1 MAIYHLHVKVI
12 GRKAG
17 SSAVASAAY
26 RSASRLRDERIERSH
41 DFSAKRG
48 VVHSEVML
56 PEDAPEAWRDRE
68 RLWNDVEAFEV
79 RKDAQLA
86 REVEFALPREL
97 SQAQGIELARDFVQ
111 AEFVSRGMVA
121 DLNVHWDRAE
131 DGSPKPHA
139 HVMLTMRAVDENG
152 FGAKVRDWNA
162 TQLVERWRERWAEL
176 ANERLAELDIDAHI
190 DHRSLEAQGISLEP
204 QTQIGAPAQRI
215 EGSGLAA
222 SDIEADRAELH
233 RDIARNNGARII
245 ADPSVAL
252 DAITHQQST
261 FTRKDIAK
269 FSHRHSDGV
278 EQFNA
283 VVAAISNAPDL
294 IELGKDGRG
303 EDRFT
308 TRQMIDT
315 EQRLHRAAERIDLD
329 ERHAVS
335 NAHREAA
342 LARAA
347 QRGLVL
353 SSEQTDA
360 LAHITDRNGLG
371 VVVGFAGT
379 GKSAMLGVARQA
391 WAAAGYEVRGAA
403 LSGIAAENLE
413 GGSGISSRTIASMEH
428 SWGQGRDLLT
438 ARDVLVIDEA
448 GMVGTRQLER
458 VLSHAA
464 DVGAKVV
471 LVGDPQQL
479 QAIEA
484 GAAFR
489 SIHERHGGVEIG
501 QVRRQREDWQ
511 RDATRDLATGRIGAA
526 IGAYDAQGM
535 VHQAATRDEARA
547 ELVER
552 WDRDRQAHPEAS
564 RIILTHTNNEVS
576 ALNQAARERMRAA
589 GDLGDEVQ
597 VDVERG
603 ARAFASGD
611 RVMFLRN
618 ERALGVKN
626 GTLGVIEEVSIQRM
640 TVQIDDG
647 RSVRFD
653 LKDYAHIDHGYAAT
667 IHKAQG
673 MTVDRTHVLAT
684 PGMDAHGSYVA
695 LSRHR
700 DGMDLH
706 YGSDDFTTRERLVRT
721 LSRDRAKDM
730 ASDYEQVD
738 SAQHY
743 AERRGIT
750 FRERV
755 VEIVRRIVPEK
766 LRDRIGG
773 LLDGLRSP
781 ADAVPM
787 QERGPGPGRESVEV
801 RIGDADPTPGR
812 ENLATGVPRGA
823 NVPVDAEAAL
833 RSARTKALIRH
844 ARAIDAISHNGDAD
858 GLGSPEQ
865 MRELRDARRAF
876 EKVRPFGWRD
886 AEAAYVKNPELVHE
900 AGAGRVRR
908 IVLALQLETE
918 IRTGMDIDPGRRA
931 DRFVERWQK
940 LDRTGRE
947 QYQAGDMS
955 GYKSTRSAM
964 SDMAKS
970 LERDPQLESM
980 LANHKKALGIEVESG
995 RRLGVELAFSHGI
1008 GKGRGLGL

>member
-41 DFSAKRG
+41 DFLAKRG

-56 PEDAPEAWRDRE
+56 PENAPEAWSDRE
-68 RLWNDVEAFEV
+68 RLWNDVEVFEV

-121 DLNVHWDRAE
+121 DLNVHWDSAE
-131 DGSPKPHA
+131 DGSRKPHA
-139 HVMLTMRAVDENG
+139 HVMLTMRSVDENG
-152 FGAKVRDWNA
+152 FGAKMRDWNR
-162 TQLVERWRERWAEL
+162 TEMVERWRERWAEL
-176 ANERLAELDIDAHI
+176 ANARLAELDIDTRI
-190 DHRSLEAQGISLEP
+190 DHRSLEAQGIALEP

-215 EGSGLAA
+215 ENGGLDAA
-222 SDIEADRAELH
+222 GIEADRAELH
-233 RDIARNNGARII
+233 REIARNNGARII

-269 FSHRHSDGV
+269 FAHRHSDGM
-278 EQFNA
+278 EQFNE
-283 VVAAISNAPDL
+283 VMGAIGNAPDL

-303 EDRFT
+303 DDRFT
-308 TRQMIDT
+308 TRQMIET
-315 EQRLHRAAERIDLD
+315 EQRLHRAAERVAGA

-335 NAHREAA
+335 DAHRETA

-347 QRGLVL
+347 QRGLIL
-353 SSEQTDA
+353 SGEQTDA
-360 LAHITDRNGLG
+360 LAHITDGRGLG

-391 WAAAGYEVRGAA
+391 WAAAGYDVRGAA

-413 GGSGISSRTIASMEH
+413 IGSGISTRTIASMEH
-428 SWGQGRDLLT
+428 SWGQGSDLLT

-464 DVGAKVV
+464 NLGAKIV

-489 SIHERHGGVEIG
+489 SIHKRHGGVAIG

-526 IGAYDAQGM
+526 ISAYDTQGM
-535 VHQAATRDEARA
+535 VHQATTRDEARTD
-547 ELVER
+547 LVER
-552 WDRDRQAHPEAS
+552 WDRDRQARPQAS
-564 RIILTHTNNEVS
+564 RIILTHTNDEVR
-576 ALNQAARERMRAA
+576 ALNMAARERMRAA
-589 GDLGDEVQ
+589 GDLSDDVQ
-597 VDVERG
+597 IGVERG
-603 ARAFASGD
+603 VRIFASGD

-618 ERALGVKN
+618 ERGLGVKN
-626 GTLGVIEEVSIQRM
+626 GTLGVIEEVSTQSM
-640 TVQIDDG
+640 TVQTDHG

-653 LKDYAHIDHGYAAT
+653 LKDYSHIDHGYAAT

-673 MTVDRTHVLAT
+673 MTVDRTHILAT

-706 YGSDDFTTRERLVRT
+706 YGSDDFATRERLART

-730 ASDYEQVD
+730 ASDYEQID
-738 SAQHY
+738 PAQAY

-755 VEIVRRIVPEK
+755 VEIVRRVFPER
-766 LRDRIGG
+766 LRDRIGE

-781 ADAVPM
+781 GDT
-787 QERGPGPGRESVEV
+787 EPGQDHGRRPGREDVSAQT
-801 RIGDADPTPGR
+801 GDARRAPER
-812 ENLATGVPRGA
+812 EASAMGTQRETDA
-823 NVPVDAEAAL
+823 PVDTEAAL
-833 RSARTKALIRH
+833 RSARTKALVRH
-844 ARAIDAISHNGDAD
+844 ARALDAVMRTGDAD
-858 GLGSPEQ
+858 GQGTPEQ
-865 MRELRDARRAF
+865 LRELRDARSAF
-876 EKVRPFGWRD
+876 EKVRPHGWRD
-886 AEAAYVKNPELVHE
+886 AEAAYVKNPELVRE
-900 AGAGRVRR
+900 AGAGRVNR

-918 IRTGMDIDPGRRA
+918 IRAGPDTDPGRRA

-940 LDRTGRE
+940 LERTSQR

-955 GYKSTRSAM
+955 AYRSTRSAM

-970 LERDPQLESM
+970 LERDPQLESL

-995 RRLGVELAFSHGI
+995 RRLGVELAFNQGISVGRGI
-1008 GKGRGLGL
+1008 GL

>member
-48 VVHSEVML
+48 VAHSEVML
-56 PEDAPEAWRDRE
+56 PEDAPEAWCDRE

-111 AEFVSRGMVA
+111 AEFVSKGMVA

-139 HVMLTMRAVDENG
+139 HVMLTMRSVDENG

-162 TQLVERWRERWAEL
+162 YQAVERWRERWAEL
-176 ANERLAELDIDAHI
+176 ANERLAELDIDARI

-215 EGSGLAA
+215 EGSGLDAA
-222 SDIEADRAELH
+222 DSEADRAELH
-233 RDIARNNGARII
+233 REIARNNGARII

-283 VVAAISNAPDL
+283 AVAAISNAPDL
-294 IELGKDGRG
+294 VELGKDGRG

-308 TRQMIDT
+308 TKQMIET
-315 EQRLHRAAERIDLD
+315 EQRLHRAAERMAG
-329 ERHAVS
+329 EQRHAVS
-335 NAHREAA
+335 NVHRETA

-347 QRGLVL
+347 QRGLIL
-353 SSEQTDA
+353 SGEQTDA
-360 LAHITDRNGLG
+360 LAHITDGCGLG
-371 VVVGFAGT
+371 VIVGFAGT

-413 GGSGISSRTIASMEH
+413 GGSGIASRTIASMEH
-428 SWGQGRDLLT
+428 GWGRGRNLLT
-438 ARDVLVIDEA
+438 TRDVLVIDEA

-464 DVGAKVV
+464 DVRAKVV

-501 QVRRQREDWQ
+501 QVRRQREGWQ

-526 IGAYDAQGM
+526 ISAYDAQGM
-535 VHQAATRDEARA
+535 VHKAVTRDEARA

-552 WDRDRQAHPEAS
+552 WDRDRQAYPEAS
-564 RIILTHTNNEVS
+564 RIILTHTNDEVR
-576 ALNQAARERMRAA
+576 ALNQAARERLRAA

-597 VDVERG
+597 VNVERG
-603 ARAFASGD
+603 ARDFASGD

-618 ERALGVKN
+618 ERGLGVKN
-626 GTLGVIEEVSIQRM
+626 GTLGIVEELSTRSMSVR
-640 TVQIDDG
+640 TDDG

-673 MTVDRTHVLAT
+673 MTVDRTHVLAA

-700 DGMDLH
+700 DSMELH
-706 YGSDDFTTRERLVRT
+706 YGGDDFSTRDRLDRT

-730 ASDYEQVD
+730 ALDYRQVD
-738 SAQHY
+738 PAQSY

-781 ADAVPM
+781 GDGEPM
-787 QERGPGPGRESVEV
+787 QERGLGPGRESVEV

-812 ENLATGVPRGA
+812 ENFATGVPLGA

-833 RSARTKALIRH
+833 RSARTKALVRH
-844 ARAIDAISHNGDAD
+844 ARALDAISHNADAD
-858 GLGSPEQ
+858 GLGSREQ
-865 MRELRDARRAF
+865 MRELRDARSAF
-876 EKVRPFGWRD
+876 EKVRPYGWRD
-886 AEAAYVKNPELVHE
+886 AEAAYVKNPELVRE
-900 AGAGRVRR
+900 AGAGRVNR

-918 IRTGMDIDPGRRA
+918 IRTEMDIDPDRLA

-947 QYQAGDMS
+947 QYQTGDMS

-980 LANHKKALGIEVESG
+980 LANRKRDLGIHTASG
-995 RRLGVELAFSHGI
+995 RRLGAELAFSHGI
-1008 GKGRGLGL
+1008 GRGRGIGI

>member
-56 PEDAPEAWRDRE
+56 PDNAPDAWSDRE

-111 AEFVSRGMVA
+111 AEFVSRGIVA

-131 DGSPKPHA
+131 DGSAKPHA
-139 HVMLTMRAVDENG
+139 HVMLTMRSVDENG

-176 ANERLAELDIDAHI
+176 ANERLAELDIDSRI
-190 DHRSLEAQGISLEP
+190 DHRSLEAQGIALEP

-222 SDIEADRAELH
+222 AGIEADRAELH
-233 RDIARNNGARII
+233 REIARNNGARII

-278 EQFNA
+278 EQFKA

-294 IELGKDGRG
+294 VELGKDGRG

-308 TRQMIDT
+308 TRQMIET

-335 NAHREAA
+335 DAHREAA
-342 LARAA
+342 LAQSA

-353 SSEQTDA
+353 SGEQSDA
-360 LAHITDRNGLG
+360 LAHITDGRGLG

-413 GGSGISSRTIASMEH
+413 SGSGISSRTLASLEH
-428 SWGQGRDLLT
+428 DWGQGRDLLT

-464 DVGAKVV
+464 DAGAKVV

-511 RDATRDLATGRIGAA
+511 REATRDLATGSIGVA
-526 IGAYDAQGM
+526 ISAYDAQGM
-535 VHQAATRDEARA
+535 VHQAATRDDARA

-552 WDRDRQAHPEAS
+552 WDRDRQAHPKAS
-564 RIILTHTNNEVS
+564 RIILTHTNDEVR
-576 ALNQAARERMRAA
+576 ALNQAARERLRAA

-597 VDVERG
+597 VTVERG
-603 ARAFASGD
+603 ARTFARGD
-611 RVMFLRN
+611 RIMFLRN
-618 ERALGVKN
+618 ERGLGVKN
-626 GTLGVIEEVSIQRM
+626 GTLGIVEEISTRSMSVR
-640 TVQIDDG
+640 VDDG

-653 LKDYAHIDHGYAAT
+653 LKDYNRIDHGYAAT

-700 DGMDLH
+700 DGTDLH
-706 YGSDDFTTRERLVRT
+706 YGRDDFAGQDRLVRT

-730 ASDYEQVD
+730 ASDYEQPD
-738 SAQHY
+738 PAQRY

-755 VEIVRRIVPEK
+755 AEIVRKVVPER
-766 LRDRIGG
+766 LRDMF
-773 LLDGLRSP
+773 DGRRPSADGAPDFDTTRRP
-781 ADAVPM
+781 A
-787 QERGPGPGRESVEV
+787 REEV
-801 RIGDADPTPGR
+801 HLESAAPAR
-812 ENLATGVPRGA
+812 ET
-823 NVPVDAEAAL
+823 AEDKQAAL
-833 RSARTKALIRH
+833 RKARTDALVRH
-844 ARAIDAISHNGDAD
+844 ARAVEAIFSDEGAGNKV
-858 GLGSPEQ
+858 SPTLL
-865 MRELRDARRAF
+865 RELADSRKSFD
-876 EKVRPFGWRD
+876 EVRPHGWRD
-886 AEAAYVKNPELVHE
+886 AEAAYVKNPELAGE
-900 AGAGRVRR
+900 ATGGRINRAIR
-908 IVLALQLETE
+908 ALQLETE
-918 IRTGMDIDPGRRA
+918 IRTGLDKDPARRA
-931 DRFVERWQK
+931 NHFVERWHK
-940 LDRTGRE
+940 LDRTSQD

-955 GYKSTRSAM
+955 GYKATRSAM
-964 SDMAKS
+964 GDMAKS
-970 LERDPQLESM
+970 LERDPQLESI
-980 LANHKKALGIEVESG
+980 LANRKHDLGISVDSG
-995 RRLGVELAFSHGI
+995 RRLGAELAFTHGI
-1008 GKGRGLGL
+1008 DLGRGRGIGL